1 MVFGMTKV
9 YTELVYF
16 YKKREFIMSRN
27 LKKIAI
33 MIATVLLIVGSLPFM
48 SLTTQAATA
57 GNDKITIGTI
67 KNTAAMPAVMA
78 KDATDFSRNNINVDV
93 KSFDSNKELNDAI
106 ANGDV
111 NVAATDLVSYA
122 SLAKKNST
130 WKIVGTLPGYYGLV
144 ANKKYKKI
152 KNLKGKT
159 IAIDKKSGSKQ
170 YLKSILKKNKVKY
183 SSVKVKQIDADST
196 RVDSLKSGDID
207 AAVLEDPSISN
218 AKGNGAK
225 VLNRQKTGKDNGQ
238 ILIAN
243 KDFTK
248 KNASSTQILVSVL
261 NSEIKKIDKMG
272 GYGSAQAA
280 LRDFSISDKGAKYI
294 TNMSITFKKIHK
306 VKKSNFKKAFK
317 YAKSQNLF
325 KGKIS
330 YNKYTLKVKGVK

>member
-1 MVFGMTKV
+1 MALINKKV

-33 MIATVLLIVGSLPFM
+33 TIATVLLIVGSLPFM
-48 SLTTQAATA
+48 SLTAQAATA

-78 KDATDFSRNNINVDV
+78 KDATDFSRNNIDADV
-93 KSFDSNKELNDAI
+93 KSYDSNEELNAAI

-111 NVAATDLVSYA
+111 NVATTDLVNFA
-122 SLAKKNST
+122 SIVKKNST

-183 SSVKVKQIDADST
+183 SSVRVKQIDADST

-225 VLNRQKTGKDNGQ
+225 VR
-238 ILIAN
+238 LI
-243 KDFTK
+243 
-248 KNASSTQILVSVL
+248 
-261 NSEIKKIDKMG
+261 KIM
-272 GYGSAQAA
+272 
-280 LRDFSISDKGAKYI
+280 
-294 TNMSITFKKIHK
+294 
-306 VKKSNFKKAFK
+306 VKF
-317 YAKSQNLF
+317 
-325 KGKIS
+325 
-330 YNKYTLKVKGVK
+330 

>member
-1 MVFGMTKV
+1 
-9 YTELVYF
+9 
-16 YKKREFIMSRN
+16 MSRN

-48 SLTTQAATA
+48 SLTAQAADA
-57 GNDKITIGTI
+57 NGNDKITIGTI

-78 KDATDFSRNNINVDV
+78 KDATDFSRNNVNADV
-93 KSFDSNKELNDAI
+93 KTYDSNKELNDAI
-106 ANGDV
+106 ANGEV
-111 NVAATDLVSYA
+111 NFATTDLVSFA
-122 SLAKKNST
+122 SIAKKNST

-144 ANKKYKKI
+144 ANKKI

-183 SSVKVKQIDADST
+183 SSVKVKQIDADSA

-218 AKGNGAK
+218 AIGNGAK

-238 ILIAN
+238 VLIAN

-261 NSEIKKIDKMG
+261 NTEIKNINKMG
-272 GYGSAQAA
+272 GYGAAQAA
-280 LRDFSISDKGAKYI
+280 LRDFGINDKGAKYI
-294 TNMSITFKKIHK
+294 TDMSITFKKVHK
-306 VKKSNFKKAFK
+306 VKKSDFKKAFK
-317 YAKSQNLF
+317 FAKSQKNF

-330 YNKYTLKVKGVK
+330 YKKYTLKVKGVK